1 MMDGDSTMDEGEQK
15 SVRIRVDEIHTEK
28 PVLVEGFPG
37 IGLIGNI
44 VSHYLVHSLNM
55 KHIGTVVS
63 EYFPP
68 IAIMLQ
74 GIVNMPV
81 RIYESEENELIT
93 ILSDIPITPEAS
105 HYVASAIVDWC
116 EKIGAREVLS
126 IAGIATMGE
135 EQRVFGAATTHELLE
150 RIEPHIERF
159 EVGSIAGVSGS
170 LLTECYVRALPAIA
184 LLGETHGHGPDPRA
198 AAHVVETINKVYGLS
213 VDIKAL
219 LEQAEQIETEL
230 HKLAEQVGSAEAPVP
245 PKREFPI
252 YG

>member
-1 MMDGDSTMDEGEQK
+1 MDEREQK
-15 SVRIRVDEIHTEK
+15 SVRIHVDEIHTEK

-44 VSHYLVHSLNM
+44 VSQHLVHSLSM

-68 IAIMLQ
+68 IAIMVQ
-74 GIVNMPV
+74 GMVSMPV
-81 RIYESEENELIT
+81 RIYESEENGLIT
-93 ILSDIPITPEAS
+93 ILSDIPITPES
-105 HYVASAIVDWC
+105 SYYVASAIVDWC
-116 EKIGAREVLS
+116 ESIGAREVLS
-126 IAGIATMGE
+126 IAGVATMGE
-135 EQRVFGAATTHELLE
+135 EQRVFGAATTHELLQ

-159 EVGSIAGVSGS
+159 EVGSVAGVSGS
-170 LLTECYVRALPAIA
+170 LLTECYARGVPALAF
-184 LLGETHGHGPDPRA
+184 LGETHARGPDPRA

-213 VDIKAL
+213 VDTEAL

-230 HKLAEQVGSAEAPVP
+230 HKLAEQVDSAETSVP